1 MSADSRAFCRAMA
14 CFASGVTVMTTTAAN
29 GQERG
34 MTVSAFSALSL
45 DPPLVLVCLDRQT
58 LHLQDFLTG
67 TFAVNILRENQKE
80 VSIQFATR
88 NGDRWGETGH
98 TIGETGAPLLN
109 GCLATIECDVE
120 TTYPGGDHVIV
131 VGRVRVLSSTQG
143 GQPLVYFR
151 SAYAELGRA
160 L

>member
-1 MSADSRAFCRAMA
+1 MSADSRAFRRARA
-14 CFASGVTVMTTTAAN
+14 CFASGVTVVTTTAAN

-80 VSIQFATR
+80 ASIQFATH

-98 TIGETGAPLLN
+98 AIGETGAPLLN